1 MLWIGIFYLRI
12 YFTTLYITVDHE
24 VDVIE
29 LTEEAEPENSVS
41 KAEGYN
47 NIAGWLCFTAP
58 KLSKLGKRKSAPDQ
72 TLESE
77 FVVSDWIDLQSQGN
91 QKGLVKGLYP
101 KGQLVSKSRL
111 ASRRFSK
118 KTNGRI

>member
-1 MLWIGIFYLRI
+1 M
-12 YFTTLYITVDHE
+12 YITVDHE
-24 VDVIE
+24 VDVIT

-58 KLSKLGKRKSAPDQ
+58 KLSKLGRRKSSPDQ

-77 FVVSDWIDLQSQGN
+77 FVVSECQCLHHPN
-91 QKGLVKGLYP
+91 V
-101 KGQLVSKSRL
+101 L
-111 ASRRFSK
+111 AKPVEFSD
-118 KTNGRI
+118 

>member
-1 MLWIGIFYLRI
+1 MKIKLKKYFPDLQPYKSKENPLDRMFFRI
-12 YFTTLYITVDHE
+12 YFTTLYVTVDHE
-24 VDVIE
+24 VDVIT

-58 KLSKLGKRKSAPDQ
+58 KLSKLGKRKSEPDQ

-77 FVVSDWIDLQSQGN
+77 FVVSEWIDLQSAGN
-91 QKGLVKGLYP
+91 QNKG
-101 KGQLVSKSRL
+101 
-111 ASRRFSK
+111 
-118 KTNGRI
+118 

>member
-1 MLWIGIFYLRI
+1 M
-12 YFTTLYITVDHE
+12 YIIVDHE
-24 VDVIE
+24 VDVIA
-29 LTEEAEPENSVS
+29 LEAEVEPENSVS

-58 KLSKLGKRKSAPDQ
+58 KLSKLGKRKSSPDQ

-91 QKGLVKGLYP
+91 QNRG
-101 KGQLVSKSRL
+101 
-111 ASRRFSK
+111 
-118 KTNGRI
+118 